1 MHKELEMPSYQKLK
15 ILISMRN
22 FRIITFKE
30 QNIYK
35 NLISF
40 KLAMK
45 ELHKK
50 GFVVIRRI
58 NGSLNEYKL
67 TEKGNNVADG
77 LNELA
82 E

>member
-1 MHKELEMPSYQKLK
+1 MPSYQKLK